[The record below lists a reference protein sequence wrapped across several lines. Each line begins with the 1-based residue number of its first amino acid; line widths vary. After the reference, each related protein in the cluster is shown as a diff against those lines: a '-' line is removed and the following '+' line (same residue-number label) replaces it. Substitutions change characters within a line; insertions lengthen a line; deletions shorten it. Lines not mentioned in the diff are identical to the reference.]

1 MTVRKIIVRKHQK
14 TPWVSP
20 TAPVSELLAKL
31 ENEEVGALVVSYD
44 GRIIEGIISEHD
56 IVRGLQSEGAAV
68 LTLPVSALMTT
79 DVVTCELT
87 DPIAGIMSLMDYRS
101 IRHVPVVE
109 NGNLAGI
116 VSIQDIVRDRL
127 EEVQLQADSMR
138 SYIVGSV

>member
-1 MTVRKIIVRKHQK
+1 MTVHKIIVRKGQK

-20 TAPVSELLAKL
+20 TTLISDLLTKL
-31 ENEEVGALVVSYD
+31 EAEEVGALVVSCD
-44 GRIIEGIISEHD
+44 GRSIDGIISEHD
-56 IVRGLQSEGAAV
+56 IVRGLQTEGAAV
-68 LTLPVSALMTT
+68 LTLPVSALMTR
-79 DVVTCELT
+79 DVVTCEMS

-109 NGNLAGI
+109 KGNLAGI

-138 SYIVGSV
+138 SYIVGSL